1 MAQKDRLYSPC
12 WALAAGAGEETPG
25 LPWADWCLRAGM
37 LRAAAAMQWR
47 RAPIV
52 MMRSCRVMMTPQ
64 QQQRKQQQ
72 QKHAKPTATKTR
84 QAKAVSSVYTRVDSR
99 HTHPTQIRCDSHTT
113 HTHAQRHRVQLP
125 SAINNSPRYAE
136 APRPRRTPSQSG
148 SSDPPSAG
156 PSQG

>member
-1 MAQKDRLYSPC
+1 MAQKDRFYSPC
-12 WALAAGAGEETPG
+12 WARAAGAGEETPG
-25 LPWADWCLRAGM
+25 LPWAGWCLRAGM

-52 MMRSCRVMMTPQ
+52 MMRLMSRNDDPPTTAT
-64 QQQRKQQQ
+64 KT
-72 QKHAKPTATKTR
+72 TATKTR
-84 QAKAVSSVYTRVDSR
+84 QAEAVSSVYTRIDSR

-136 APRPRRTPSQSG
+136 APRPRQTLSQSG